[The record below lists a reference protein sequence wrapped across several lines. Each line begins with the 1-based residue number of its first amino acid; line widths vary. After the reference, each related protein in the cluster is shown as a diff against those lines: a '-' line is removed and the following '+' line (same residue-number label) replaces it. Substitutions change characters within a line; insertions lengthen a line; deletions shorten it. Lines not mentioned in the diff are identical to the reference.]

1 MRLRHGAGR
10 ERCARAGRRIVLRLS
25 GRSSRPTALASAV
38 LALALLGDSLLYAA
52 LPLHAAT
59 FEISLTWVGVLL
71 SANRVTRLFA
81 YPLLARIAGLAGL
94 RRFTI
99 AAAAIGAASTLGFAF
114 GAGAWPLLGA
124 RIAWGIA
131 FGSLSL
137 ATLAYATAE
146 TEGAGTRVGVSYA
159 LRELGPLA
167 SLTGGMLL
175 VTTAGMRPAL
185 AILGVLSLLAI
196 PVALRLPLQN
206 VGRGFSPPPG
216 RGGATP
222 PTHERGG
229 LKPRP
234 ALSEAL
240 SATLG
245 FVADGLFPATIA
257 LLLAR
262 PGSATSAAIAAGTIL
277 ALKRAAVVILS
288 PVSGRLADRFGVAA
302 IASAGV
308 IATAAGAFL
317 IGLDHVVT
325 GSLILIGGAAV
336 AAASLPVL
344 ASPDPKGDRMTS
356 LARLAFARDA
366 GAAAGPLVALALLD
380 IMGSTLL
387 YVIAGMALLAQSQQP
402 PVFLS
407 FFARVASFFN
417 SGTSAKH
424 APRQSRSL
432 R

>member
-1 MRLRHGAGR
+1 M
-10 ERCARAGRRIVLRLS
+10 S
-25 GRSSRPTALASAV
+25 GRLSRPTALASAV

-59 FEISLTWVGVLL
+59 FGISLAWVGVLL
-71 SANRVTRLFA
+71 SANRITRLFA
-81 YPLLARIAGLAGL
+81 YPLLARVAGLTGL

-99 AAAAIGAASTLGFAF
+99 AAATIGAASTLGFAF
-114 GAGAWPLLGA
+114 GGGAWPLLGA

-175 VTTAGMRPAL
+175 VATAGMRPAL
-185 AILGVLSLLAI
+185 AILGAISLLAI
-196 PVALRLPLQN
+196 PVALRLPPQAAE
-206 VGRGFSPPPG
+206 
-216 RGGATP
+216 ATARR
-222 PTHERGG
+222 H
-229 LKPRP
+229 
-234 ALSEAL
+234 ALRFPSRSEVL

-262 PGSATSAAIAAGTIL
+262 SAGTAAAAIAAGTVL

-288 PVSGRLADRFGVAA
+288 PVSGRAADRFGVPAVV
-302 IASAGV
+302 STGV
-308 IATAAGAFL
+308 ITAAAGAFL
-317 IGLDHVVT
+317 IGMEHIVT
-325 GSLILIGGAAV
+325 GSLILLSGAAV
-336 AAASLPVL
+336 ASASLPVL
-344 ASPDPKGDRMTS
+344 ASQDRQGDRMTS
-356 LARLAFARDA
+356 LGRLAFARDA

-380 IMGSTLL
+380 VMGGTLL
-387 YVIAGMALLAQSQQP
+387 YVVAGTALLVPLPGQRYAKCREIAG
-402 PVFLS
+402 
-407 FFARVASFFN
+407 
-417 SGTSAKH
+417 
-424 APRQSRSL
+424 
-432 R
+432 